1 LQNASE
7 KNNAIILGPSEVILA
22 EGETAAQAAYR
33 ALRVDIIRGERH
45 PGEKLRIEKLKAIY
59 NIGPSPLREALQML
73 VADDLVR
80 TEGNRGFTVAEL
92 DFQEFEDLNI
102 ARTAIELAALR
113 LSIKHGS
120 SEWEAGIVAAGYLLE
135 KQDAALLE
143 TDANVSVSWESANA
157 RFHLALVAASGSNW
171 LLRVRSGLEDQCAR
185 YRRASVYQKIGQRN
199 LKAEHIAI
207 REATLARD
215 SDLACAL
222 IERHFSITSQGLL
235 KQSLVG

>member
-7 KNNAIILGPSEVILA
+7 KNNGIILGPSEVILA

-135 KQDAALLE
+135 KQDA
-143 TDANVSVSWESANA
+143 
-157 RFHLALVAASGSNW
+157 NW